1 MPTTSENAALAIVK
15 LAAAA
20 APAPIV
26 GSPVLGLVTRD
37 YQKTEAQAGD
47 AVDVSVP
54 PIAQGG
60 GVSDLPPNRRIAL
73 NTLAEATFQIPD
85 VRKIL
90 AVPGFMAA
98 YMSAAMTA
106 IVERIER
113 DLMSLYTN
121 FTANTA
127 VGSSGTIT
135 EAVIDSAEAS
145 LFSANVPP
153 HDQKYLVVN
162 AATYDAMRLLPCFE
176 EFQTA
181 RWKAG
186 GQGSTN
192 SILEPNMAGEGPTGA
207 NGKAKNFLVFRS
219 HFIQKPWTT
228 TYNMAFHRDALGLA
242 IRRPPSLRTGAIAE
256 YAETGDF
263 GVRIVL
269 SWDPNSLAQQV
280 TVACLYGCAVIRDS
294 FGIHVQ
300 SNN

>member
-1 MPTTSENAALAIVK
+1 MPITSQNEAIAIVK
-15 LAAAA
+15 LAAAVT
-20 APAPIV
+20 PAPIV

-47 AVDVSVP
+47 AVDIAVP
-54 PIAQGG
+54 LIAQGG
-60 GVSDLPPNRRIAL
+60 GVTHFPPNRRIVL
-73 NTLAEATFQIPD
+73 NTHAEATFQIPD

-90 AVPGFMAA
+90 AFPPLMAA
-98 YMSAAMTA
+98 YMSPAMIA
-106 IVERIER
+106 IVEKIEE

-145 LFSANVPP
+145 LLSANVSP

-162 AATYDAMRLLPCFE
+162 AATYDAMRLLRRFE

-181 RWKAG
+181 RWKTG

-192 SILEPNMAGEGPTGA
+192 GILEPNMAGECPIGA
-207 NGKAKNFLVFRS
+207 NGKFKNFLVLRS

-242 IRRPPSLRTGAIAE
+242 IRRPPSLMTGAIAE

-269 SWDPNSLAQQV
+269 SWDPNSLAQQL

-294 FGIHVQ
+294 FGIQVQ